1 MSSSLKRE
9 HGQEFLDVVR
19 GGYNT
24 FPSRSSTAG
33 LQGFVVRTYF
43 LNEMGLQNMLLGRKV
58 GPETANLNGQR

>member
-9 HGQEFLDVVR
+9 HGQEFLDVAR

-24 FPSRSSTAG
+24 SPSRSSEAG
-33 LQGFVVRTYF
+33 LQGFVVRADF
-43 LNEMGLQNMLLGRKV
+43 LNAIGLQNMLGRKV